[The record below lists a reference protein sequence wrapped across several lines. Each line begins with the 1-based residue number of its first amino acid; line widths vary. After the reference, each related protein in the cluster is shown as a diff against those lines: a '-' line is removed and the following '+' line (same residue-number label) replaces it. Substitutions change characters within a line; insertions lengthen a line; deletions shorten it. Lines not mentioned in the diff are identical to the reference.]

1 MAKREN
7 KEKAQDEAM
16 KEIYD
21 RRLSQAEVNSLFPL
35 VENYFYYFP
44 DKTQEEYLAYA
55 KDFLS
60 LCRYADISLY
70 AEVLKLADWEACDYK
85 FPY

>member
-1 MAKREN
+1 
-7 KEKAQDEAM
+7 M
-16 KEIYD
+16 KID
-21 RRLSQAEVNSLFPL
+21 VIFQNRRYFKSFIKWTIHPPQLQQPPHRFGK
-35 VENYFYYFP
+35 ENYFYYFP